1 VTVLTLPPRLSARL
15 TGAQF
20 ANLHTFAVAARHLS
34 FTLAAEELCLT
45 PSAVSHRI
53 ARLERALGLRLFE
66 RLTRRIR
73 LTAEGE
79 RLYRLVQGLVEDLE
93 EALQPDSTSS
103 VSGALTL
110 YARPSITQ
118 CWLVPRLADFQQRY
132 PQISLDIRTGNEAV
146 DFRARHIDLALLYG
160 DGEFPGLASHLL
172 MTEHV
177 APVCSRAYAE
187 RHGLIDA
194 PDRLNHC
201 TLLHDALAWE
211 HAAFDAEWQRW
222 ARQHRVQLPSA
233 GLTFD
238 RADLC
243 ALAASNHAGVAMGR
257 QRLVQ
262 PLLDQ
267 GLLILPFGGFEPTAG
282 QGYYLVHPPREPVP
296 LRVKVMIEWLQACA
310 AQPQAGLHTLQGR

>member
-1 VTVLTLPPRLSARL
+1 MLNLPPRLGARL

-53 ARLERALGLRLFE
+53 ARLEQALELRLFE
-66 RLTRRIR
+66 RLTRKIR
-73 LTAEGE
+73 LTAEGQ
-79 RLYRLVQGLVEDLE
+79 RLYMVVQGLIEDLE
-93 EALQPDSTSS
+93 DALQPDSIST

-118 CWLVPRLADFQQRY
+118 CWLVPRLAQFQQRY
-132 PQISLDIRTGNEAV
+132 PQINLDIRTGNEAV
-146 DFRARHIDLALLYG
+146 DFRARSIDLALLYG
-160 DGEFPGLASHLL
+160 DGEFPGLASQLL
-172 MTEHV
+172 MTEQV
-177 APVCSRAYAE
+177 APVCSRQYAE

-194 PDRLNHC
+194 PQRLQQC

-211 HAAFDAEWQRW
+211 HASFDAEWQRW
-222 ARQHRVQLPSA
+222 ARQRDVQAHLPSA

-243 ALAASNHAGVAMGR
+243 AIAASNHVGVAMGR

-262 PLLDQ
+262 PLIDQ
-267 GLLILPFGGFEPTAG
+267 GLLILPLGDFEPAVG
-282 QGYYLVHPPREPVP
+282 QGYYLVHPPRASVPV
-296 LRVKVMIEWLQACA
+296 RVRVMIEWLLECA
-310 AQPQAGLHTLQGR
+310 PQA

>member
-1 VTVLTLPPRLSARL
+1 MLNLPPRLGTRL

-34 FTLAAEELCLT
+34 FTLAAVELCLT

-53 ARLERALGLRLFE
+53 ARLEQALEVRLFE

-73 LTAEGE
+73 LTPEGE
-79 RLYRLVQGLVEDLE
+79 RLYRLMQGLVEDLE
-93 EALQPDSTSS
+93 EALQETST
-103 VSGALTL
+103 VSGPLTL

-160 DGEFPGLASHLL
+160 DGEYPGLVSQLL
-172 MTEHV
+172 MAEQL
-177 APVCSRAYAE
+177 APVCSPQYAE
-187 RHGLIDA
+187 RHGLIDN
-194 PDRLNHC
+194 PGQLRQC

-222 ARQHRVQLPSA
+222 ARGRGVQDCLPSA
-233 GLTFD
+233 ALTFD
-238 RADLC
+238 RSDLC
-243 ALAASNHAGVAMGR
+243 AVAASNHVGVAMGR
-257 QRLVQ
+257 RQLVQ
-262 PLLDQ
+262 PLIDQ
-267 GLLILPFGGFEPTAG
+267 GLLVLPLGDFESVAG
-282 QGYYLVHPPREPVP
+282 QGYYLVHPPREPMP
-296 LRVKVMIEWLQACA
+296 LRIRVMIEWLL
-310 AQPQAGLHTLQGR
+310 GGVV